1 MTSARFQ
8 RIYFA
13 NASLEARTMPDFTER
28 VVAVTGAA
36 GRLGRRLTR
45 SLAQHGAIVAAV
57 DRPDALD
64 DADRPDAARAH
75 PFDAADEEA
84 VRDGFAQIRSAHG
97 RLDALVHTV
106 GTWAGAPL
114 LDTSQEEFERLLRLN
129 LTSAFLCFREAARQM
144 QRGGDDAGAPKENQ
158 GPAKRLVG
166 IASGQG
172 ADFGAARQYGYST
185 SKAGV
190 VRLVEAASRELKGT
204 GITTSAVAPSTILF
218 DEHPDREGVPAE
230 RLVALIE
237 HVLSP
242 AGDALNGAVLRAY
255 GSAR

>member
-1 MTSARFQ
+1 
-8 RIYFA
+8 
-13 NASLEARTMPDFTER
+13 MPDLTAR

-45 SLAQHGAIVAAV
+45 RLLAQGVTVAAV
-57 DRPDALD
+57 DRPDPLEALD
-64 DADRPDAARAH
+64 PLDDDRAYAYPLNATDEDA
-75 PFDAADEEA
+75 
-84 VRDGFAQIRSAHG
+84 VSDGFAQIRSAHD

-114 LDTSQEEFERLLRLN
+114 LETAQADFERLLRLN

-144 QRGGDDAGAPKENQ
+144 QKDRASEEGEA
-158 GPAKRLVG
+158 PAKCLVG

-172 ADFGAARQYGYST
+172 ADRGASQQYGYSA

-190 VRLVEAASRELKGT
+190 VRLVEAAASELQGA
-204 GITTSAVAPSTILF
+204 GITTCAIAPSTILF
-218 DEHPDREGVPAE
+218 DENPDREGVPAE